1 MKRRVVILLLS
12 MLVVIIS
19 TTYVVDRWVLM
30 DYISKQLSSFFLQ
43 RLAGIRQLVD
53 GGITASRLA
62 REYKGHVTKLV
73 LKDDLRRVETFL
85 RMCDSWVGMGILDV
99 EDAKRLAL
107 NYLRHWDAY
116 VLDASGRVLVFPERA
131 IELSEGSR
139 RYTKWI
145 VFKPWGW
152 KIGVTLSEES
162 VFGTQ
167 YGSFNRRIKSA
178 ILKRV
183 SYIPSDG
190 SYVVIYNR
198 NRKIISYPQEIIS
211 EDDLPSSPY
220 MKKVFLLKSGSFTYT
235 FKGRRKERIFSYVP
249 LIGWYI
255 VFTAYPD
262 EMYYPMLVSVLKREL
277 PAEVVIVVVLW
288 ILGFY
293 VWDKWILF
301 PLMQVSAGFEELG
314 KGNYRYR
321 LEPGSINSPYVKGLF
336 KDFNEMMDKLRESE
350 EELVK
355 AYRKLEVLNA
365 NISRKYDD
373 LQRELERLRVL
384 DAIINAI
391 VSLVEHEGIA
401 SKVVDILASTGRYS
415 DIGILLRDGDTLR
428 RVAYRGIVWDK
439 FEVFPVDKGVSG
451 WVVREREMR
460 NVPDVLADE
469 HYVEGNSAVRSE
481 LACPIVMGNEAIG
494 VIDIESTEPS
504 FFERDDEIMLK
515 MVADYL
521 AVAFRRA
528 DTVKLLQKRLKD
540 MGFLRQL
547 LKEVSTVRHIDR
559 LSEHVCNMIKDYG
572 NYNNVTMYIK
582 DGNSLILTYVAG
594 LPMPE
599 DVYAVDWGVLNIY
612 GKSISARAARTG
624 TMQNVANCFED
635 PDYVKGDVATR
646 SEIAVPIKFGS
657 EVFAVLDLESV
668 EFNAFGKEDE
678 NLLSLISENL
688 GSIIRRVELIEG
700 LEDTVRSLEERNREL
715 TLKDEELEASL
726 EQLRAYTREL
736 EAVHRDVIRKE
747 TELEEAYL
755 DTIKAL
761 ARAIEMKDPYAEGHA
776 SRVADYALKV
786 GEVMGL
792 NEEDM
797 RNLMYAALLHDIGR
811 VGLRGA
817 VLNKPYELTEEE
829 IDYVKG
835 YPASGA
841 SVLMQI
847 DYLKDVAEV
856 VLHHRERW
864 DGRGYPSGLKG
875 EEIPLLSRII
885 AVVDTYD
892 AMISDRPYRK
902 ALSHREAVKKIKEG
916 SGAEFDP
923 RVVEAFLKVI
933 EG

>member
-1 MKRRVVILLLS
+1 MLS

-19 TTYVVDRWVLM
+19 TTYVVDRWVLT

-53 GGITASRLA
+53 GGIIASRLA

-85 RMCDSWVGMGILDV
+85 QMCDSWAGMGILDV
-99 EDAKRLAL
+99 EDAKKLAL
-107 NYLRHWDAY
+107 NCLKQWDAY
-116 VLDASGRVLVFPERA
+116 VLDASGRALVFPERA
-131 IELSEGSR
+131 IELSKGFR
-139 RYTKWI
+139 RYTKWT

-152 KIGVTLSEES
+152 KVGVMLSEES

-167 YGSFNRRIKSA
+167 YGSFDRRIKSA

-183 SYIPSDG
+183 SYIPSNG

-198 NRKIISYPQEIIS
+198 DRKIISYPHEKIS

-262 EMYYPMLVSVLKREL
+262 EMYYPTLVGMLKGEL
-277 PAEVVIVVVLW
+277 PAVVVVVVVLW

-293 VWDKWILF
+293 VWDKRILS

-321 LEPGSINSPYVKGLF
+321 LEPGSMKSPYVEGLF
-336 KDFNEMMDKLRESE
+336 DDFNEMMDRLREGE

-365 NISRKYDD
+365 NISRRYDD

-384 DAIINAI
+384 DKVIDAT
-391 VSLVEHEGIA
+391 VSLVEHEEIA
-401 SKVVDILASTGRYS
+401 SKVVDILVSTGRYS

-428 RVAYRGIVWDK
+428 RVAHHGIVWDK
-439 FEVFPVDKGVSG
+439 FEVFPIDKGVSG
-451 WVVREREMR
+451 WVVREREVR

-469 HYVEGNSAVRSE
+469 HYVEGNPAVRSE
-481 LACPIVMGNEAIG
+481 LACPIVAGNEAIG
-494 VIDIESTEPS
+494 VIDVESTEPS

-528 DTVKLLQKRLKD
+528 DTVKLLQKRLKG
-540 MGFLRQL
+540 MRFLRQL
-547 LKEVSTVRHIDR
+547 LKEVSTMRHIDK
-559 LSEHVCNMIKDYG
+559 LSEHVCNMVRDYS
-572 NYNNVTMYIK
+572 NCNNVAMYIK

-612 GKSISARAARTG
+612 GKGISARAARTG
-624 TMQNVANCFED
+624 TVQNVANCFED
-635 PDYVKGDVATR
+635 PDYVMGDVATR
-646 SEIAVPIKFGS
+646 SEIAAPIKVGS
-657 EVFAVLDLESV
+657 EVFAVMDLESV

-678 NLLSLISENL
+678 HLLSLISENL
-688 GSIIRRVELIEG
+688 GSIIRKVELIEG
-700 LEDTVRSLEERNREL
+700 LEDMVRSLEERNREL

-736 EAVHRDVIRKE
+736 EAVHRDMVRKE
-747 TELEEAYL
+747 RELEEVYL

-761 ARAIEMKDPYAEGHA
+761 ARAIEMKDPYAKGHA
-776 SRVADYALKV
+776 SRVADYAVKV
-786 GEVMGL
+786 GKVMDL

-811 VGLRGA
+811 IGLRGT
-817 VLNKPYELTEEE
+817 VLDKPCELTEKE

-847 DYLKDVAEV
+847 DYLRDVAKV
-856 VLHHRERW
+856 ILHHKERW
-864 DGRGYPSGLKG
+864 DGRGYPAGLKG

-885 AVVDTYD
+885 AVVDAYD

-923 RVVEAFLKVI
+923 RVVEAFLKVV